1 MKKKQKKA
9 RKKRSKE
16 DFEKISC
23 GSATTFPKELA
34 REDFFKCPIW
44 FADAPHF
51 VEHLNKASDPYI
63 EESKKNLK
71 KDIDKR
77 NKEFGDKGDM
87 GQVFH
92 SISLIGDPNFN
103 PLTQYIGATAHNLL
117 GEMGFDLTNYQVFT
131 TEMWVQEIAKK
142 GGGHHT
148 LHTHWNGHI
157 SGFYFLKASEQTSRP
172 LFEDP
177 RAGNVMN
184 LLPEKDKTK
193 VTYATSQVNY
203 TVQPGRMIFFPS
215 YMPHQYIVDM
225 GYEPFRFIHWNS
237 QAIPKGVLNIQNGQ
251 PTKGDLNVVQK
262 K

>member
-1 MKKKQKKA
+1 MKNKKLKQKQ
-9 RKKRSKE
+9 RKQRKDQASYPQQLQLE
-16 DFEKISC
+16 EY
-23 GSATTFPKELA
+23 
-34 REDFFKCPIW
+34 FKCPIW
-44 FADAPHF
+44 LGDAPEF
-51 VEHLNKASDPYI
+51 VKDLNKASDKYI

-71 KDIDKR
+71 ETIDKR

-87 GQVFH
+87 GHVFH
-92 SISLIGDPNFN
+92 STTLIGDPNFLQLQN
-103 PLTQYIGATAHNLL
+103 YIGATSHNLL

-131 TEMWVQEIAKK
+131 TEFWVQEFAKK

-157 SGFYFLKASEQTSRP
+157 SGFYFLKASDKTSLP

-184 LLPEKDKTK
+184 LLPEKDKSK
-193 VTYATSQVNY
+193 ITYASSQVHY
-203 TVQPGRMIFFPS
+203 KVKPGRIIFFPS

-225 GYEPFRFIHWNS
+225 GYEPFRFIHFNC
-237 QAIPKGVLNIQNGQ
+237 QAIPKGVLNVI
-251 PTKGDLNVVQK
+251 QK